1 MRARSL
7 NNKPVSILITGVA
20 GFLGS
25 HLGQLFTERGRPFT
39 GTYNRKKPAL
49 PAEQLDLF
57 DREEVLKKLE
67 QLRPS
72 AILHLAAAASPNWCE
87 LNPKESQVINV
98 DAAITLAAY
107 ARNAGIPFLF
117 TSTDLVFD
125 GQNAPYEEDWA
136 PSPICTYGMQKA
148 AAEQGV
154 LLAYPEATIVRLPL
168 MYGWGNNF
176 LKEWVEKLK
185 GGNPL
190 SAFVDE
196 YRTPVYVQDAAL
208 GLALLLDL
216 GATGFYHLG
225 GPEPVSRFDMALH
238 IARAFGVDERLV
250 QPGKQAE
257 VAMPAPRPTD
267 VSLSSERAFALG
279 YQPRKIGEA
288 MGELARQYH

>member
-1 MRARSL
+1 M
-7 NNKPVSILITGVA
+7 SILITGAA

-25 HLGQLFTERGRPFT
+25 HLARLFTERGRAFT
-39 GTYNRKKPAL
+39 GSYNVKKPEL
-49 PAEQLDLF
+49 PAKQLDLF
-57 DREEVLKKLE
+57 DREEVLEKLV
-67 QLRPS
+67 QIRPS

-98 DAAITLAAY
+98 DAAVTLAGY
-107 ARNAGIPFLF
+107 AQTAGIPFLF

-125 GQNAPYEEDWA
+125 GQNAPYEEDWGPA
-136 PSPICTYGMQKA
+136 PICTYGMQKA

-154 LLAYPEATIVRLPL
+154 LMAYPEATIVRLPL

-196 YRTPVYVQDAAL
+196 YRTPAYVQDAAL

-216 GATGFYHLG
+216 GATGFFHLG
-225 GPEPVSRFDMALH
+225 GPEPLSRFDMARH

-250 QPGKQAE
+250 QPGKQAD
-257 VAMPAPRPTD
+257 VAMPAPRPAD

-279 YQPRKIGEA
+279 YQPKGIKEA
-288 MGELARQYH
+288 LEELAGQI

>member
-1 MRARSL
+1 M
-7 NNKPVSILITGVA
+7 SILITGVA

-136 PSPICTYGMQKA
+136 PSPICTYGMQKV

-154 LLAYPEATIVRLPL
+154 LLTHPGATIVRLPL
-168 MYGWGNNF
+168 LYGWGRNF
-176 LKEWVEKLK
+176 LREWVEKLK
-185 GGNPL
+185 AGNPL
-190 SAFVDE
+190 PAFVDE
-196 YRTPVYVQDAAL
+196 YRTPAYVKDAAH
-208 GLALLLDL
+208 GLLMLLRL
-216 GATGFYHLG
+216 GATGYYHLG
-225 GPEPVSRFDMALH
+225 GPEPLSRFDMARR
-238 IARAFGVDERLV
+238 IAVAFGIDERLV
-250 QPGKQAE
+250 QPGRQSD
-257 VAMPAPRPTD
+257 VAMPAPRPAD
-267 VSLSSERAFALG
+267 VSLSSEKAFALG
-279 YQPRKIGEA
+279 YHPLKIEDA
-288 MGELARQYH
+288 LKDVVNRI